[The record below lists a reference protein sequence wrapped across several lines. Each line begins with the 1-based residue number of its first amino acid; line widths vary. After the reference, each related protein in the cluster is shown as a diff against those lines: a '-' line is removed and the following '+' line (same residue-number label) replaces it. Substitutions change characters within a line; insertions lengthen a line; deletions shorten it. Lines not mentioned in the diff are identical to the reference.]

1 MNKLSNM
8 FEQVEETYRTCGT
21 CGETKPLD
29 QFYKDG
35 KDNKGRVRYRRDC
48 KDCYK
53 QARILSALRNR
64 KGGNK

>member
-1 MNKLSNM
+1 MGKLSDM
-8 FEQVEETYRTCGT
+8 FEQVDKTHRTCST

-35 KDNKGRVRYRRDC
+35 KDSKGRVRYRRDC

-53 QARILSALRNR
+53 RARIMSVLR
-64 KGGNK
+64 KGGNNC

>member
-1 MNKLSNM
+1 MDKLSDM
-8 FEQVEETYRTCGT
+8 FEQVDKAHRTCGV

-35 KDNKGRVRYRRDC
+35 KDSKGRVRYRRDC

-53 QARILSALRNR
+53 RTRILEANMKK
-64 KGGNK
+64 KG